1 MLKMLSAFVKLK
13 LMSKEEPTQDTS
25 VEFIKHLLEQVI
37 GDTVEVV
44 KNSMETVFFTKVGD
58 GSNRVVLATYRKLK
72 NVGNFMLILHSP
84 LRGFSSKLF
93 NLIELIYPD
102 ALIAEENENDSE

>member
-1 MLKMLSAFVKLK
+1 
-13 LMSKEEPTQDTS
+13 MSKEEPTQDTS

-58 GSNRVVLATYRKLK
+58 GSNRAVLATYRKLSTT
-72 NVGNFMLILHSP
+72 GNFILILHSP
-84 LRGFSSKLF
+84 LRGFSSDLF
-93 NLIELIYPD
+93 SLISLIYPK
-102 ALIAEENENDSE
+102 ALVVDENEHE